1 MQTSLDPKWETLID
15 LTEVDTILRSCVH
28 CGFCTSGCPTYQLLG
43 DENDSPRGRIYLMKQ
58 VFEGDSS
65 FETVAPHLDR
75 CLTCRSC
82 ETNCP
87 SGVEYGRLL
96 DISRGAMHQT
106 RSRFNLSRLKVTL
119 LIKLLRQNW
128 LMEWLFSVGRLLRR
142 IPGLRQTA
150 QLPFPR
156 NHQSRNGGAEPESS
170 MQLSSTKSLGK
181 VIVLRGC
188 LQRHATPR
196 VVEALCSILNWH
208 GYEPVLLDDEPCCG
222 ALPYHLGDHEKGAA
236 DLTALSELIRTHSGE
251 VVAVLSSATGCA
263 TFLAGLASQGQP
275 GPPSLEADR
284 SSSEQTIPPLLDPVT
299 FLKDLPAPP
308 VRSANVAVHE
318 PCTQTHGMK
327 LRGEVSSY
335 LTQLGFN
342 VVSSVSGQGCCGSAG
357 TYSLLQPVIARRLR
371 STMLD
376 RLESGRADVILTANV
391 GCQVHLDS
399 AGRTPVMHW
408 LEWVAQSMQAE
419 FGDDMPD
426 ARLQAAHQ
434 IGK

>member
-96 DISRGAMHQT
+96 DISRGIMHQT
-106 RSRFNLSRLKVTL
+106 RSRFNWSRLKTTL
-119 LIKLLRQNW
+119 LIRLLRQNW
-128 LMEWLFSVGRLLRR
+128 LMDWLFSIGRLLRR
-142 IPGLRQTA
+142 LPALRHTA
-150 QLPFPR
+150 QLPFAR
-156 NHQSRNGGAEPESS
+156 NHQSLIGRAAPQLFKQRSS
-170 MQLSSTKSLGK
+170 AKNLGK
-181 VIVLRGC
+181 VIVLKGC

-222 ALPYHLGDHEKGAA
+222 ALPYHLGDHVKGAA
-236 DLTALSELIRTHSGE
+236 DLAALSELIRAHSGD

-263 TFLAGLASQGQP
+263 TFLAGLAEEQP
-275 GPPSLEADR
+275 GSPSLETGEPR
-284 SSSEQTIPPLLDPVT
+284 SEKTFPPLLDPVT

-308 VRSANVAVHE
+308 VRSASVAIHE

-327 LRGEVSSY
+327 LRGEVQRY

-342 VVSSVSGQGCCGSAG
+342 VVSTVSGQGCCGSAG

-376 RLESGRADVILTANV
+376 RLESDRPDVILTANV
-391 GCQVHLDS
+391 GCQVHMDS

-408 LEWVAQSMQAE
+408 LEWVAQSME
-419 FGDDMPD
+419 GECLGDAPD
-426 ARLQAAHQ
+426 ARL
-434 IGK
+434 

>member
-1 MQTSLDPKWETLID
+1 M
-15 LTEVDTILRSCVH
+15 
-28 CGFCTSGCPTYQLLG
+28 
-43 DENDSPRGRIYLMKQ
+43 
-58 VFEGDSS
+58 
-65 FETVAPHLDR
+65 
-75 CLTCRSC
+75 
-82 ETNCP
+82 
-87 SGVEYGRLL
+87 
-96 DISRGAMHQT
+96 
-106 RSRFNLSRLKVTL
+106 
-119 LIKLLRQNW
+119 
-128 LMEWLFSVGRLLRR
+128 
-142 IPGLRQTA
+142 
-150 QLPFPR
+150 
-156 NHQSRNGGAEPESS
+156 
-170 MQLSSTKSLGK
+170 
-181 VIVLRGC
+181 
-188 LQRHATPR
+188 
-196 VVEALCSILNWH
+196 
-208 GYEPVLLDDEPCCG
+208 
-222 ALPYHLGDHEKGAA
+222 
-236 DLTALSELIRTHSGE
+236 
-251 VVAVLSSATGCA
+251 
-263 TFLAGLASQGQP
+263 
-275 GPPSLEADR
+275 
-284 SSSEQTIPPLLDPVT
+284 T

>member
-1 MQTSLDPKWETLID
+1 MQTSLDPKWEALID

-58 VFEGDSS
+58 VFEGNSS

-96 DISRGAMHQT
+96 DISRGIMHQT
-106 RSRFNLSRLKVTL
+106 RSRLSWSRLKATL
-119 LIKLLRQNW
+119 LIKLLRQNL
-128 LMEWLFSVGRLLRR
+128 LMRAFFSVGRVLRR
-142 IPGLRQTA
+142 LPGLRHTA
-150 QLPFPR
+150 KLPLPR
-156 NHQSRNGGAEPESS
+156 NHQSLNGNPAAERTKP
-170 MQLSSTKSLGK
+170 LSRAKGLGK
-181 VIVLRGC
+181 VIVLKGC

-196 VVEALCSILNWH
+196 VVEALCSILNWQ
-208 GYEPVLLDDEPCCG
+208 GYEPVFLDEEPCCG
-222 ALPYHLGDHEKGAA
+222 ALPYHLGDHSKGAA
-236 DLTALSELIRTHSGE
+236 DLSALSELIRVHSGD

-263 TFLAGLASQGQP
+263 TFLSGLANQGQP
-275 GPPSLEADR
+275 GSSSLEAPGP
-284 SSSEQTIPPLLDPVT
+284 STEKTFPPLLDPVT

-308 VRSANVAVHE
+308 VRTANIAVHE
-318 PCTQTHGMK
+318 PCTQTHGTK
-327 LRGEVSSY
+327 LRGEVSGY

-357 TYSLLQPVIARRLR
+357 TYSLLQPAISRRLR

-376 RLESGRADVILTANV
+376 RLESGRADVVLTANV

-399 AGRTPVMHW
+399 AGRTPVVHW
-408 LEWVAQSMQAE
+408 LEWVAQSMEGEPPQEAS
-419 FGDDMPD
+419 GS
-426 ARLQAAHQ
+426 RL
-434 IGK
+434 

>member
-96 DISRGAMHQT
+96 DISRGIMHQT
-106 RSRFNLSRLKVTL
+106 RSRLNWGQLKATL
-119 LIKLLRQNW
+119 LIKLLRQNL
-128 LMEWLFSVGRLLRR
+128 LMQWLFSVGRVLRGL
-142 IPGLRQTA
+142 PGLRHTA

-156 NHQSRNGGAEPESS
+156 NHQSLNFRLAPQSS
-170 MQLSSTKSLGK
+170 KQLSSTKSLGK

-196 VVEALCSILNWH
+196 VVEALCSILDWH
-208 GYEPVLLDDEPCCG
+208 GYEPIFLDDEPCCG
-222 ALPYHLGDHEKGAA
+222 ALPYHLGDHAKGAA
-236 DLTALSELIRTHSGE
+236 DLTALSELIRAHSGA

-263 TFLAGLASQGQP
+263 TFLAGLASRGQP
-275 GPPSLEADR
+275 GSPLLEEDG
-284 SSSEQTIPPLLDPVT
+284 SSSEKTFPPLLDPVT
-299 FLKDLPAPP
+299 FLKALPAPL
-308 VRSANVAVHE
+308 VRTANVAVHE
-318 PCTQTHGMK
+318 PCTQTHGTK
-327 LRGEVSSY
+327 LLGEVSNY

-376 RLESGRADVILTANV
+376 RLESDRADVILTANV

-408 LEWVAQSMQAE
+408 LEWVAQSME
-419 FGDDMPD
+419 GECLDDASD
-426 ARLQAAHQ
+426 DRL
-434 IGK
+434 